1 MLMVLSWLVLEVPVH
16 VAVQQMCNLVP
27 VAKTVGS
34 NRIVPTI
41 SIPYPL
47 GDPDTPKEEQW
58 KLRYHRTKVAL
69 EALATDIKEQ
79 TVFKV

>member
-1 MLMVLSWLVLEVPVH
+1 MVKEFEKVGFPIV
-16 VAVQQMCNLVP
+16 QMCNLIP

-47 GDPDTPKEEQW
+47 GDPSKSKAEQF
-58 KLRYHRTKVAL
+58 KIRYKMVGTAL
-69 EALATDIKEQ
+69 KALTTDIEEQ
-79 TVFKV
+79 TVFKS

>member
-1 MLMVLSWLVLEVPVH
+1 MVKEVEKAGFPIV
-16 VAVQQMCNLVP
+16 QMCNLIP
-27 VAKTVGS
+27 VANTVGS

-47 GDPDTPKEEQW
+47 GDPATTKEEQW
-58 KLRYHRTKVAL
+58 KLRYHRTKVAV
-69 EALATDIKEQ
+69 ESLAADITEQ